1 MCSGCL
7 GGAPRPASNVATLC
21 SRDPAVVVEAMA
33 VDDLMNIKVASFR
46 SSDSGNIAPST
57 PSAVTSIQ
65 GTTAKPKPS
74 FGNSLWENTACPALP
89 AFTPC
94 EEASVT

>member
-1 MCSGCL
+1 
-7 GGAPRPASNVATLC
+7 
-21 SRDPAVVVEAMA
+21 MA
-33 VDDLMNIKVASFR
+33 VEDLMNLKVASFK
-46 SSDSGNIAPST
+46 SSESGNIAPST
-57 PSAVTSIQ
+57 PSAVTSIH

-74 FGNSLWENTACPALP
+74 FGSSLWVNTACPALP